1 MQAPLSTSRRIVGII
16 KAHGQEGRMEKT
28 YPARLKDGTIV
39 HVTIPE
45 TDRTLEEVADFL
57 QQCVTGNRFKWQ
69 ADAEKAIALLAR
81 LET

>member
-1 MQAPLSTSRRIVGII
+1 MD
-16 KAHGQEGRMEKT
+16 KT

-45 TDRTLEEVADFL
+45 TDRTIEEVADFL

-69 ADAEKAIALLAR
+69 ADVDKAIALLAR
-81 LET
+81 LDT